1 MYFYNVYMNSSDAGA
16 QPTLGRPPPDE
27 GGRPL
32 PLYEHVKRQLSEA
45 ILLGT
50 YPPGAQL
57 PSEIALAQRYG
68 VAVGTMRRA
77 LTDLAAEG
85 MLARRRKTGTVVTGR
100 PPHHGLRHFFQYFR
114 LHGAD
119 GRLLTSE
126 PEVLRLQRI
135 HAGRADARGLA
146 IAPRSPLIAIHRL
159 RRVAGRPAM
168 HERLVLPAARLS
180 DFPTKPPDVPA
191 LLYLHLLERYGI
203 RISAVRETITAK
215 PSSPEDR
222 RLLGLK
228 PQSAVLVIDD
238 VAYDQ
243 SGQPVILAHHRAT
256 TDRFRYINEI
266 R

>member
-1 MYFYNVYMNSSDAGA
+1 MNRSDAGA
-16 QPTLGRPPPDE
+16 QPAPDPDPPNE

-45 ILLGT
+45 ILLGA

-68 VAVGTMRRA
+68 VSVGTMRRA

-135 HAGRADARGLA
+135 QAGRGDSRGLA

-168 HERLVLPAARLS
+168 HERLVLPAARLP
-180 DFPTKPPDVPA
+180 DFPTERRDVPA

-203 RISAVRETITAK
+203 RISAVRETLTAE
-215 PSSPEDR
+215 PSSSEDR
-222 RLLGLK
+222 RLLALK
-228 PQSAVLVIDD
+228 PRSAVLIIDD
-238 VAYDQ
+238 IAYDQ
-243 SGQPVILAHHRAT
+243 TGQPVILAHHRAT
-256 TDRFRYINEI
+256 TDKFRYVNEI